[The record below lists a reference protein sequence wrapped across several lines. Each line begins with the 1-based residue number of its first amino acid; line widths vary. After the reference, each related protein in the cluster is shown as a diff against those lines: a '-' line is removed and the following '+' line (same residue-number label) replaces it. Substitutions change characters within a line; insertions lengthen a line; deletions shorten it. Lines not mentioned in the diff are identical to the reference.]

1 MARKGRRRR
10 GRPRGTGQAPPII
23 DQTSAFDQR
32 AFVEVVGVAEAAI
45 AQASIAGSQGDPR
58 TPQRF
63 STHHQPNKKI
73 YKMHHSEILQISK
86 GIQHKIQ
93 FSRIP
98 ETSIF
103 LILRFHIL
111 CLNSL
116 NTHI

>member
-1 MARKGRRRR
+1 MSIVYGPKWPFYSCWDYIGLLGTDFMQVLYLGRAPFTKETLHYFLKWRRVTRHPFVFR
-10 GRPRGTGQAPPII
+10 GLT
-23 DQTSAFDQR
+23 
-32 AFVEVVGVAEAAI
+32 
-45 AQASIAGSQGDPR
+45 GSQR
-58 TPQRF
+58 TPGIGA
-63 STHHQPNKKI
+63 SHL
-73 YKMHHSEILQISK
+73 EILQISK